1 VRIVRRQDLAE
12 DIAQEAFLRAYRS
25 LDRFET
31 GRPFGPW
38 ISRIAANLAINERRS
53 PRSREEDLDD
63 GTGEAASSQPGPLQG
78 LLEREAGEV
87 LEEALGHLPREQRAV
102 FVLRVFEELSYQEI
116 ADALAISTGTVMSR
130 LSRAR
135 EKLRAIM
142 GPYLAR
148 DGRKA
153 SAP

>member
-1 VRIVRRQDLAE
+1 VRIVRRQDVAE

-53 PRSREEDLDD
+53 PRAREEELD
-63 GTGEAASSQPGPLQG
+63 EAHSEAPAAQAGPLQG
-78 LLEREAGEV
+78 VLEREASEV
-87 LEEALGHLPREQRAV
+87 LERALDQLPREQRAV

-116 ADALAISTGTVMSR
+116 ADALEISAGTVMSR

-135 EKLRAIM
+135 EKLRSLV

-148 DGRKA
+148 RGRKV

>member
-1 VRIVRRQDLAE
+1 VRRQDVAE
-12 DIAQEAFLRAYRS
+12 DVAQEAFLRAYRS

-53 PRSREEDLDD
+53 PRAREDELDE
-63 GTGEAASSQPGPLQG
+63 TQAEATSSQRSPLEG
-78 LLEREAGEV
+78 LLEQEAGSV
-87 LEEALGHLPREQRAV
+87 LEEALGRLPVEQRAV

-116 ADALAISTGTVMSR
+116 ADALEISAGTVMSR

-135 EKLRAIM
+135 EKLRAIV

-153 SAP
+153 SAPR

>member
-1 VRIVRRQDLAE
+1 MRRQDLAE

-53 PRSREEDLDD
+53 PRAREEELD
-63 GTGEAASSQPGPLQG
+63 EAHGDAPSPQAGPLQG
-78 LLEREAGEV
+78 VLEREAGEV
-87 LEEALGHLPREQRAV
+87 LEEALGRLPQEQRAV

-116 ADALAISTGTVMSR
+116 ADALQISAGTVMSR

-135 EKLRAIM
+135 EKLRSIL

-148 DGRKA
+148 QGRKA